1 MLYVVAV
8 FGVLMCAAGVV
19 GLVLPASLTRL
30 ASRVAASRPLRIM
43 VVALRIIFG
52 AIVIIAAN
60 ATAYPLTMKIIGV
73 VAIMAGTLVGFAGGE
88 ALQRWIDKIKN
99 HHLRAR
105 LMSLAAL
112 LFGAFLIHAVS

>member
-19 GLVLPASLTRL
+19 GLALPASLTGL
-30 ASRVAASRPLRIM
+30 ASRVAASRPLRIT

-73 VAIMAGTLVGFAGGE
+73 VAIMAGTLVGFAGGG
-88 ALQRWIDKIKN
+88 AFQRWVDKIKN
-99 HHLRAR
+99 HHVWTRV
-105 LMSLAAL
+105 MSLAAL
-112 LFGAFLIHAVS
+112 LFGAFLVHAVS